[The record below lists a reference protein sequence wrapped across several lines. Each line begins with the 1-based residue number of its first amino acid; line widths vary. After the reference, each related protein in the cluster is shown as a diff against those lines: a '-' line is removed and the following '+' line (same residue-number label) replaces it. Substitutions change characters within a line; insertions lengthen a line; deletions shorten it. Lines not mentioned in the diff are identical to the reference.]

1 MGSSRGQCD
10 SGVGPIAARFQRSYP
25 VRHYDYLQGGRVIA
39 NALTLRASLPD
50 GNESGIFT
58 VSAVAQRSKSHG
70 KQEA

>member
-1 MGSSRGQCD
+1 MS
-10 SGVGPIAARFQRSYP
+10 
-25 VRHYDYLQGGRVIA
+25 A

-70 KQEA
+70 KQKHEIDDETRFQGTRGLVSDCGRRRR